1 MPNHVINKW
10 KISHI
15 PQDKLQ
21 YVLDKITMK
30 LEDGT
35 RIIDFDLIIPEPRL
49 KRDCPADCIV
59 NKDSHVMEDKDRPW
73 FDWCAWRNKYWNT
86 KWGAYDGYTH
96 TGKTY
101 VIMYFQTAWSFAEPI
116 AMKLAELGY
125 DLDLQYADED
135 WGVNCGRLQYDSNT
149 KEWTRWSIDELKP
162 NPAAWARRLWNDKKG
177 ED

>member
-1 MPNHVINKW
+1 MPNHIINKW

-21 YVLDKITMK
+21 YILDKLTMVA
-30 LEDGT
+30 EDGN
-35 RIIDFDLIIPEPRL
+35 RIIDFDLIIPEPRY
-49 KRDCPADCIV
+49 KKDCPADCIV
-59 NKDSHVMEDKDRPW
+59 NKDSHVMEEKDRPW

-101 VIMYFQTAWSFAEPI
+101 IIMYFQTAWSFAEPI

-125 DLDLQYADED
+125 DLDLQWADED
-135 WGVNCGRLQYDSNT
+135 WGSNCGRLQYDPNT
-149 KEWTRWSIDELKP
+149 KEWTRWSLDELKP
-162 NPAAWARRLWNDKKG
+162 NPTAWARRLW
-177 ED
+177 E

>member
-1 MPNHVINKW
+1 MPNHVMNKW

-21 YVLDKITMK
+21 YILDKLTMIT
-30 LEDGT
+30 EEGD

-49 KRDCPADCIV
+49 KKDCPADCIV
-59 NKDSHVMEDKDRPW
+59 NKDSHVQEEKDRPW
-73 FDWCAWRNKYWNT
+73 FDWYAWRNKYWNT

-101 VIMYFQTAWSFAEPI
+101 IIMYFQTAWSFAGPV

-125 DLDLQYADED
+125 DLKNKRMDTLEF
-135 WGVNCGRLQYDSNT
+135 R
-149 KEWTRWSIDELKP
+149 
-162 NPAAWARRLWNDKKG
+162 
-177 ED
+177 

>member
-1 MPNHVINKW
+1 MPNHVMNKW

-15 PQDKLQ
+15 PQDKLN

-59 NKDSHVMEDKDRPW
+59 NKDSHVAEIKDRPW
-73 FDWCAWRNKYWNT
+73 FDWYTWRNRYWNT
-86 KWGAYDGYTH
+86 KWGAYDGYTY

-101 VIMYFQTAWSFAEPI
+101 IILYFQTAWSFAYTI
-116 AMKLAELGY
+116 AQELAKLGY
-125 DLDLQYADED
+125 DLDIKYADED
-135 WGVNCGRLQYDSNT
+135 YGANCGRLTYCSQSG
-149 KEWTRWSIDELKP
+149 EWTHYDQDDLKP
-162 NPAAWARRLWNDKKG
+162 DPGTWARRLWNDG
-177 ED
+177 

>member
-1 MPNHVINKW
+1 MPNHVMNKW

-21 YVLDKITMK
+21 YILDKITMK

-59 NKDSHVMEDKDRPW
+59 NSKSHVQEVKDRPW
-73 FDWCAWRNKYWNT
+73 FDWYTWRNRYWNT

-101 VIMYFQTAWSFAEPI
+101 IILYFQTAWSFAYPI
-116 AMKLAELGY
+116 A
-125 DLDLQYADED
+125 
-135 WGVNCGRLQYDSNT
+135 
-149 KEWTRWSIDELKP
+149 
-162 NPAAWARRLWNDKKG
+162 RRVSQVRI
-177 ED
+177 

>member
-1 MPNHVINKW
+1 MPNHVMNKW

-35 RIIDFDLIIPEPRL
+35 RIVDFDLIIPEPRL

-59 NKDSHVMEDKDRPW
+59 NKDSHVQEDEDRPW
-73 FDWCAWRNKYWNT
+73 FDWYTWRNRYWNT

-101 VIMYFQTAWSFAEPI
+101 IILYFQTAWSFAYPVAKE
-116 AMKLAELGY
+116 LAELGY
-125 DLDLQYADED
+125 DLDIRYADED
-135 WGVNCGRLQYDSNT
+135 WGRNCGRLTYCSQSN
-149 KEWTRWSIDELKP
+149 EWTLYEESDLKP
-162 NPAAWARRLWNDKKG
+162 DPTTWARRLWNDG
-177 ED
+177 

>member
-1 MPNHVINKW
+1 MPNHIFNKW

-21 YVLDKITMK
+21 YILDKLTMVA
-30 LEDGT
+30 ENGN
-35 RIIDFDLIIPEPRL
+35 RIIDFDLIIPEPRY
-49 KRDCPADCIV
+49 KKDCPADCIV
-59 NKDSHVMEDKDRPW
+59 NKDSHVMEKKDRPW

-101 VIMYFQTAWSFAEPI
+101 IIMYFQTAWSFAGPV

-125 DLDLQYADED
+125 DLDLQWADED
-135 WGVNCGRLQYDSNT
+135 WGSNCGRLQYDPNT
-149 KEWTRWSIDELKP
+149 KEWTRWSLDELKP
-162 NPAAWARRLWNDKKG
+162 NPTAWARRLWSDG
-177 ED
+177 

>member
-1 MPNHVINKW
+1 MPNHIVNKW

-21 YVLDKITMK
+21 YVLDKITMVA
-30 LEDGT
+30 EDGN
-35 RIIDFDLIIPEPRL
+35 RIIDFDLIIPEPRY
-49 KRDCPADCIV
+49 KKDCPKDCIV
-59 NKDSHVMEDKDRPW
+59 NKDSHVMEDKNRPW

-101 VIMYFQTAWSFAEPI
+101 IIMYFQTAWSFAYPVAE
-116 AMKLAELGY
+116 KLAELGY

-135 WGVNCGRLQYDSNT
+135 WGVNCDRLQYDSKT

-162 NPAAWARRLWNDKKG
+162 NPAAWAKRLWEG
-177 ED
+177 

>member
-1 MPNHVINKW
+1 MPNHIFNKW

-21 YVLDKITMK
+21 YILDKLTMITD
-30 LEDGT
+30 EGN

-59 NKDSHVMEDKDRPW
+59 NSKSHVMEDKDRPW
-73 FDWCAWRNKYWNT
+73 FDWYTWRNKYWNT

-101 VIMYFQTAWSFAEPI
+101 IIMYFQTAWSFAGPV

-135 WGVNCGRLQYDSNT
+135 WGSNCGRLQYDSNT
-149 KEWTRWSIDELKP
+149 KEWTRWSMDELKP
-162 NPAAWARRLWNDKKG
+162 NPAAWAERLWRG
-177 ED
+177 

>member
-1 MPNHVINKW
+1 MPNHIFNKW

-21 YVLDKITMK
+21 YVLDKLTMIT
-30 LEDGT
+30 EDGN

-59 NKDSHVMEDKDRPW
+59 NKDSHVMKEKDRPW
-73 FDWCAWRNKYWNT
+73 FDWYTWRNKYWNT

-101 VIMYFQTAWSFAEPI
+101 IIMYFQTAWLFAVPI

-135 WGVNCGRLQYDSNT
+135 WGANCGRLQYNAKT
-149 KEWTRWSIDELKP
+149 KEWTRWSLDELKP
-162 NPAAWARRLWNDKKG
+162 NPRAWARRLWNEG
-177 ED
+177 

>member
-1 MPNHVINKW
+1 MNKW

-21 YVLDKITMK
+21 YILDKITMK

-59 NKDSHVMEDKDRPW
+59 NKDSHVMKDKDRPW
-73 FDWCAWRNKYWNT
+73 FDWYAWRNKYWNT
-86 KWGAYDGYTH
+86 KWNTYDGYTY

-101 VIMYFQTAWSFAEPI
+101 IIMYFQTACSFAVPI

-125 DLDLQYADED
+125 DLDLQYADY
-135 WGVNCGRLQYDSNT
+135 GSNCGRLEYNSKT
-149 KEWTRWSIDELKP
+149 KEWTRWSMDELKP
-162 NPAAWARRLWNDKKG
+162 NPTAWARRLWNDG
-177 ED
+177 

>member
-1 MPNHVINKW
+1 MNKW

-35 RIIDFDLIIPEPRL
+35 RIIDFDLIIPEPRF
-49 KRDCPADCIV
+49 KRDCPKDCLM
-59 NKDSHVMEDKDRPW
+59 NKYSSAMEDKDRPW
-73 FDWCAWRNKYWNT
+73 FDWYTWRNKYWNT
-86 KWGAYDGYTH
+86 KWGAYDGYTR

-101 VIMYFQTAWSFAEPI
+101 IIMYFQTAWAFAGPV

-125 DLDLQYADED
+125 DLDLQWADED
-135 WGVNCGRLQYDSNT
+135 WGSNCGRLQYNAET

-162 NPAAWARRLWNDKKG
+162 NPRVWAKKLWEK
-177 ED
+177 

>member
-1 MPNHVINKW
+1 MPNHVMNKW

-21 YVLDKITMK
+21 YILDKLTMIT
-30 LEDGT
+30 EEGN

-49 KRDCPADCIV
+49 KKDCPADCIV
-59 NKDSHVMEDKDRPW
+59 NKDSHVMEEKDRPW
-73 FDWCAWRNKYWNT
+73 FDWYTWRNKYWNT

-101 VIMYFQTAWSFAEPI
+101 IIMYFQTAWSFAGPV

-125 DLDLQYADED
+125 DLDLQWADED
-135 WGVNCGRLQYDSNT
+135 WGSNCGRLQYDPNT
-149 KEWTRWSIDELKP
+149 KEWTRWSLDELKP
-162 NPAAWARRLWNDKKG
+162 NPNAWARRLWNDG
-177 ED
+177 

>member
-1 MPNHVINKW
+1 MPNPVMNKW
-10 KISHI
+10 KISPI

-21 YVLDKITMK
+21 YILDKLTMITK
-30 LEDGT
+30 EGN
-35 RIIDFDLIIPEPRL
+35 RIIDFDLIIPEPRY
-49 KRDCPADCIV
+49 KKDCPADCIV

-73 FDWCAWRNKYWNT
+73 FDWYAWRNKYWNT

-101 VIMYFQTAWSFAEPI
+101 IIMYFQTAWAFAGPV

-135 WGVNCGRLQYDSNT
+135 WGSNCGRLQYDSNT
-149 KEWTRWSIDELKP
+149 KEWTRWSLDELKP
-162 NPAAWARRLWNDKKG
+162 NPGAWARRLWNDG
-177 ED
+177 

>member
-1 MPNHVINKW
+1 MLNNNVMNKW

-21 YVLDKITMK
+21 YILDKLTMVT
-30 LEDGT
+30 EEGN
-35 RIIDFDLIIPEPRL
+35 RIIDFDLIIPEPRY
-49 KRDCPADCIV
+49 KKDCPKDCLM

-73 FDWCAWRNKYWNT
+73 FDWYSWRNTYWNT

-96 TGKTY
+96 VGKTY
-101 VIMYFQTAWSFAEPI
+101 IIMYFQTAWSFAEPV

-135 WGVNCGRLQYDSNT
+135 YGSNCGRLQYDANT
-149 KEWTRWSIDELKP
+149 KEWTRWGMSELKP
-162 NPAAWARRLWNDKKG
+162 NPETWARRLWR
-177 ED
+177 E

>member
-1 MPNHVINKW
+1 MPNHVMNKW

-21 YVLDKITMK
+21 YILDKLTMIT
-30 LEDGT
+30 EEGD
-35 RIIDFDLIIPEPRL
+35 RIIDFDLIIPEPRY
-49 KRDCPADCIV
+49 KKDCPADCIV

-73 FDWCAWRNKYWNT
+73 FDWYAWRNKYWNT

-101 VIMYFQTAWSFAEPI
+101 IIMYFQTAWSFAYPVAE
-116 AMKLAELGY
+116 KLAELGY

-135 WGVNCGRLQYDSNT
+135 YGSNCGRLQYNAET
-149 KEWTRWSIDELKP
+149 KEWTRWSMDELKP
-162 NPAAWARRLWNDKKG
+162 NPNAWARRLWSN
-177 ED
+177 E

>member
-1 MPNHVINKW
+1 MPNHVMNKW

-21 YVLDKITMK
+21 YILDKLTMIT
-30 LEDGT
+30 EGGD

-49 KRDCPADCIV
+49 KKDCPADCIV
-59 NKDSHVMEDKDRPW
+59 NKDSHVMEEKDRPW
-73 FDWCAWRNKYWNT
+73 FDWYAWRNKYWNT

-101 VIMYFQTAWSFAEPI
+101 IIMYFQTAWSFAEPV

-125 DLDLQYADED
+125 DLDLQWADED
-135 WGVNCGRLQYDSNT
+135 WGANCGRLQYNPET
-149 KEWTRWSIDELKP
+149 KEWTRWSMYELKP
-162 NPAAWARRLWNDKKG
+162 NPAAWAKRLWEG
-177 ED
+177 

>member
-1 MPNHVINKW
+1 MNKW

-21 YVLDKITMK
+21 YVLDKLTMITK
-30 LEDGT
+30 EGD
-35 RIIDFDLIIPEPRL
+35 RIIDFDLIIPEPRI
-49 KRDCPADCIV
+49 KKDCPADCIV
-59 NKDSHVMEDKDRPW
+59 NKDSHVMEEKDRPW
-73 FDWCAWRNKYWNT
+73 FDWYTWRNKYWNT

-101 VIMYFQTAWSFAEPI
+101 IIMYFQTAWSFAGPI

-135 WGVNCGRLQYDSNT
+135 WGSNCGRLQYNAET
-149 KEWTRWSIDELKP
+149 KEWTRWSMDELKP
-162 NPAAWARRLWNDKKG
+162 NPNAWARRLWNDG
-177 ED
+177 

>member
-1 MPNHVINKW
+1 MNKW

-15 PQDKLQ
+15 PQDKIQ

-35 RIIDFDLIIPEPRL
+35 RIIDFDLIIPEPRI
-49 KRDCPADCIV
+49 KSDCPADCIV

-73 FDWCAWRNKYWNT
+73 FDWYTWRNKYWNT

-101 VIMYFQTAWSFAEPI
+101 IIMYFQTAWSFAGPV

-135 WGVNCGRLQYDSNT
+135 WGSNCGRLQYDSNT
-149 KEWTRWSIDELKP
+149 KEWTRWSMDELKP
-162 NPAAWARRLWNDKKG
+162 NPAAWAKRLWEG
-177 ED
+177 

>member
-1 MPNHVINKW
+1 MPNHVMNKW

-21 YVLDKITMK
+21 YVLDKTTMK

-73 FDWCAWRNKYWNT
+73 FDWYAWRNKYWNT
-86 KWGAYDGYTH
+86 KWGAYDGYTY

-101 VIMYFQTAWSFAEPI
+101 IIMYFQTAWAFAGPV

-125 DLDLQYADED
+125 DLDFKYADED
-135 WGVNCGRLQYDSNT
+135 WGANCGRLQYNAET

-162 NPAAWARRLWNDKKG
+162 NPGAWARRLWNDG
-177 ED
+177 